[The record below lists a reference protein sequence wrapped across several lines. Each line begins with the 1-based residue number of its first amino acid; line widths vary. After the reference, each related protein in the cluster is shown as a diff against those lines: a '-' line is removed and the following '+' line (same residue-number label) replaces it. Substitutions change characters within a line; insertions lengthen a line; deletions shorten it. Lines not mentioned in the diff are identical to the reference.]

1 MQLILKSVGAN
12 SKFVSWLKG
21 FKDIDNVLLIE
32 VDIHD
37 KKFVSKGFP
46 DTRSIVKYDEISFE
60 NAGYE
65 LESLIDNEEKSML
78 SAKKT
83 LLAAYKNN
91 FKDDDRIK
99 VGLYNIL
106 NKFIDVESM
115 YSSVEHTLTLQFD
128 ESNNVKYSGS
138 NESVKQWQ
146 GEKLTLQSKSLSMTV
161 KCSTLS
167 DFFVFLKDTTFTTIS
182 NIDTPMHFTVTPETI
197 ANLNRVSLLFSSDK
211 QRSNVKLY
219 TKKVDDNWN
228 LYAFDATNKSY
239 DYLLSIA
246 DGSLEYVE
254 TELFI
259 LRENFITAA
268 KSLDTDMVL
277 SMSEVDPQK
286 LLIETT
292 TSKTLVAAQQMH

>member
-37 KKFVSKGFP
+37 KKFVAKGFP
-46 DTRSIVKYDEISFE
+46 ETRSIVKYDEISFE

-65 LESLIDNEEKSML
+65 LESLIDNDEKSML
-78 SAKKT
+78 SVKKT

-115 YSSVEHTLTLQFD
+115 YSSVEHVLSLQFD

-167 DFFVFLKDTTFTTIS
+167 DFFVFLKDATFTTIS
-182 NIDTPMHFTVTPETI
+182 TIDTPMHFTVTPETI

-228 LYAFDATNKSY
+228 LYAYDATNKSY
-239 DYLLSIA
+239 DYLLSIE
-246 DGSLEYVE
+246 DGSREYVE

-268 KSLDTDMVL
+268 KSLDTDMTL
-277 SMSEVDPQK
+277 IMSEVDPQK
-286 LLIETT
+286 LLIETS

>member
-1 MQLILKSVGAN
+1 
-12 SKFVSWLKG
+12 
-21 FKDIDNVLLIE
+21 
-32 VDIHD
+32 
-37 KKFVSKGFP
+37 
-46 DTRSIVKYDEISFE
+46 
-60 NAGYE
+60 
-65 LESLIDNEEKSML
+65 ML
-78 SAKKT
+78 SVKKT

-115 YSSVEHTLTLQFD
+115 YSSVEHVLSLQFD

-167 DFFVFLKDTTFTTIS
+167 DFFVFLKDATFTTIS
-182 NIDTPMHFTVTPETI
+182 TIDTPMHFTVTPETI

-228 LYAFDATNKSY
+228 LYAYDATNKSY
-239 DYLLSIA
+239 DYLLSIE
-246 DGSLEYVE
+246 DGSREYVE

-268 KSLDTDMVL
+268 KSLDTDMTL
-277 SMSEVDPQK
+277 IMSEVDPQK
-286 LLIETT
+286 LLIETS